1 MKIIK
6 DRMKMIQDR
15 QKIYANNKIRPLE
28 FGISDKVFLEG
39 YPVETNVKIWY
50 ERKISSKIYSV
61 F

>member
-1 MKIIK
+1 
-6 DRMKMIQDR
+6 MKMIQDR